1 MPMETPKQ
9 QADRIVARGR
19 ELLSQG
25 DLAKATELLNQA
37 VKIYWAA
44 GEQYSAAAQIGN
56 YGWALRRRGRADLAV
71 PYLEEAAKLFEAL
84 GLADFA
90 ERHRAAAADVASGL
104 TPELLAGLPPAV
116 RGAIERGDGAALQFA
131 IDQLPMAEQEL
142 VIERLTAV
150 GVISAPSGAGEDVE
164 GVVRQ
169 FEPLLQGVAEV
180 ARGDLSDRNDID
192 AALED
197 LERKGWRIRKA
208 VHKIWQGQRSLSPLT
223 HGLDPADAALVRRI
237 LELI

>member
-1 MPMETPKQ
+1 METPKQ

-19 ELLSQG
+19 EVLAKG
-25 DLAKATELLNQA
+25 DLPKATELLNQA

-56 YGWALRRRGRADLAV
+56 YGWALRRLGRADLAV
-71 PYLEEAAKLFEAL
+71 PYLSEAANLFDQM

-104 TPELLAGLPPAV
+104 TPEFLAGLPPAV

-131 IDQLPMAEQEL
+131 IDQLPLAEQEL
-142 VIERLTAV
+142 VVERLTAV
-150 GVISAPSGAGEDVE
+150 GVISAPSGGAEDVE
-164 GVVRQ
+164 GMVRQ
-169 FEPLLQGVAEV
+169 FEPLLQGIAEV
-180 ARGDLSDRNDID
+180 ARGDLSDRTDID
-192 AALED
+192 AVLED
-197 LERKGWRIRKA
+197 LERKGWHIRRP
-208 VHKIWQGQRSLSPLT
+208 VHKIWQGQRSLAPLT

>member
-1 MPMETPKQ
+1 M
-9 QADRIVARGR
+9 VAHGR
-19 ELLSQG
+19 ELITQG
-25 DLAKATELLNQA
+25 DLPRATDLLNQA

-56 YGWALRRRGRADLAV
+56 YGWTLRRIGRADLAV
-71 PYLEEAAKLFEAL
+71 PYLDQAAQLFDQM

-104 TPELLAGLPPAV
+104 TPEFLAGLPPAV

-131 IDQLPMAEQEL
+131 IDQLPLADQEL

-150 GVISAPSGAGEDVE
+150 GVISAAGGAADSDVE
-164 GVVRQ
+164 GVLRQ
-169 FEPLLQGVAEV
+169 FAPLLQGIADV
-180 ARGDLSDRNDID
+180 ARGDLSDRHDID

-197 LERKGWRIRKA
+197 LERKGWRIRRA
-208 VHKIWQGQRSLSPLT
+208 VHKIWQGQRKVGPLT
-223 HGLDPADAALVRRI
+223 NGLDAVDAALVRRI

>member
-1 MPMETPKQ
+1 METPKQ
-9 QADRIVARGR
+9 QADRLVARGK
-19 ELLSQG
+19 ELLAQG
-25 DLAKATELLNQA
+25 DLPRATDLLNQA
-37 VKIYWAA
+37 VRIYWAA

-56 YGWALRRRGRADLAV
+56 YGWALRRTGRADLAV
-71 PYLEEAAKLFEAL
+71 PYLQQAADLFGQM

-104 TPELLAGLPPAV
+104 TPEFLTGLPPAV

-150 GVISAPSGAGEDVE
+150 GVIRAPGGEEDVE
-164 GVVRQ
+164 EVVRQ
-169 FEPLLQGVAEV
+169 FEPLLQGVANV
-180 ARGDLSDRNDID
+180 ARGDLSERDDID
-192 AALED
+192 VALED
-197 LERKGWRIRKA
+197 LERKGWRIRRA
-208 VHKIWQGQRSLSPLT
+208 VHKIWQGQRSLAPLT
-223 HGLDPADAALVRRI
+223 HGLDPSDAALVRRV